1 MIKEFMSS
9 LTIVAIISAIVS
21 IVSAISSAY
30 SAYLAR
36 MVFLQ
41 KEKMN
46 LYNTLNDFYDM
57 LKDLDVENIILETE
71 HNGIKYKDIKANLQM
86 SKLCCSKE
94 IAKHIDNLIEKYI
107 RIIAGNYSR
116 IISPP
121 EFSKETDDNI
131 LGSKTIAGCQEELDE
146 LIKEIKNLKEKLEQ
160 ESYLLTEKGLVVR
173 FRYWVVQMVEPIYQ
187 RFLMRFNR
195 FFKK

>member
-1 MIKEFMSS
+1 MIEEFMSS

-94 IAKHIDNLIEKYI
+94 TAKHIDNLIEKYS
-107 RIIAGNYSR
+107 RIITGNYSR
-116 IISPP
+116 MIG
-121 EFSKETDDNI
+121 FSKPSKNI
-131 LGSKTIAGCQEELDE
+131 VCPTTEAGCQKELDE

-173 FRYWVVQMVEPIYQ
+173 FRCWAVEKVKSIYEK
-187 RFLMRFNR
+187 FLMRFP